1 MAHNEIKCSNSNSH
15 FRNGMSNMDAQ
26 WLPVS
31 SPLGVPPKPCNTIAT
46 QTVGLF
52 YPSTRGM
59 EKDKEREEEKLAY
72 EKQMRDRRPLLTAI
86 SPGKGMV
93 YFRTFSCGSKKL

>member
-1 MAHNEIKCSNSNSH
+1 
-15 FRNGMSNMDAQ
+15 MDAQ

-31 SPLGVPPKPCNTIAT
+31 SLLGVPPKPCNTIAT

-52 YPSTRGM
+52 YPSTKGM

-72 EKQMRDRRPLLTAI
+72 EKQMRDRRPLLTAV
-86 SPGKGMV
+86 SPGKGRIH
-93 YFRTFSCGSKKL
+93 FFKTFSIGHKLSVYAE

>member
-1 MAHNEIKCSNSNSH
+1 M
-15 FRNGMSNMDAQ
+15 
-26 WLPVS
+26 S

-59 EKDKEREEEKLAY
+59 EKEKEKEDEKLAY
-72 EKQMRDRRPLLTAI
+72 EKQMRDRRPLLTAV
-86 SPGKGMV
+86 SPGKG
-93 YFRTFSCGSKKL
+93 KLK

>member
-1 MAHNEIKCSNSNSH
+1 MHSA
-15 FRNGMSNMDAQ
+15 DAQ

-31 SPLGVPPKPCNTIAT
+31 SPLGMPPKPSNTMAT

-59 EKDKEREEEKLAY
+59 EKEKAKEEDKMAF
-72 EKQMRDRRPLLTAI
+72 EKQMRDRRPLLTAV
-86 SPGKGMV
+86 SPGKGM
-93 YFRTFSCGSKKL
+93 YPFPNAGAR